1 MTEIRTPTEE
11 HRDQV
16 ADVLRISLNL
26 EHGHRERLG
35 PKLPLER
42 FRCAFEGERVLGV
55 AADRDFRQRF
65 GGRELA
71 MCGIWGVGTLPE
83 HRGAGLATLAVGRL
97 LHEARDRGDAL
108 TALYPAILRPYRG
121 LGYELAGTYT
131 EHRVGLDD
139 LPKGGGPLTIEEYEP
154 ARDLG
159 QVRACYGRAI
169 DTANGPI
176 DSDDDLWWP
185 ERIMGRR
192 NPDELH
198 RAIVARGANG
208 DVEGYASF
216 LYEKEEGD
224 LDIDFRLDCKHLVA
238 STLEG
243 YASLLGYFRG
253 FRGLG
258 RALVFPGPPVE
269 PLAMLVEEQ
278 RLKPAWT
285 FRWMLRLLD
294 VKGALEGRGYP
305 PVSGEAVVEVE
316 DGMFPDNRGP
326 WRISAE
332 GGKVEV
338 SSAEGERVR
347 PIPIGTLSSMYSG
360 FLSPFDA
367 ARLGLM
373 DGDDPAVSVLA
384 RLFAG
389 PAPFMLDWF

>member
-1 MTEIRTPTEE
+1 MTEVRTPTEE
-11 HRDQV
+11 HRGQV
-16 ADVLRISLNL
+16 ADVLRVSLNL
-26 EHGHRERLG
+26 DHGFLEHRG

-55 AADRDFRQRF
+55 AADREFRQRF

-83 HRGAGLATLAVGRL
+83 HRGAGLATLAVGVL
-97 LHEARDRGDAL
+97 LHEARDRGVPL

-131 EHRVGLDD
+131 EHRVPLDD
-139 LPKGGGPLTIEEYEP
+139 LPKGGGPLAIEEYER

-159 QVRACYGRAI
+159 QVRACYRRA
-169 DTANGPI
+169 TELGNGPI
-176 DSDDDLWWP
+176 DCDDDLWWP
-185 ERIMGRR
+185 DRIMGRR
-192 NPDELH
+192 TPDEPH
-198 RAIVARGANG
+198 RAIVARGRAG
-208 DVEGYASF
+208 EIEGYASF
-216 LYEKEEGD
+216 VYEKEEGD
-224 LDIDFRLDCKHLVA
+224 LDVAFRVACKHFVA

-243 YASLLGYFRG
+243 YASVLGYFRG

-258 RALVFPGPPVE
+258 QALVFPGPPAD

-305 PVSGEAVVEVE
+305 PVSGEAVVEIE

-326 WRISAE
+326 WRIAVDD
-332 GGKVEV
+332 GKVEV
-338 SSAEGERVR
+338 SSAEGARVR
-347 PIPIGTLSSMYSG
+347 PIPIGTLSSMFSG

-373 DGDDPAVSVLA
+373 DGDDPAVPVLA

-389 PAPFMLDWF
+389 PAPYMLDWF

>member
-1 MTEIRTPTEE
+1 MTEIRTPAED

-16 ADVLRISLNL
+16 ANVLRVSLNL
-26 EHGHRERLG
+26 EHGFLEHSG

-42 FRCAFEGERVLGV
+42 FRCAFEGDRVLGV

-65 GGRELA
+65 GGRDVE

-97 LHEARDRGDAL
+97 MREARERGVPL
-108 TALYPAILRPYRG
+108 TALFPAILRPYRG

-131 EHRVGLDD
+131 EHCVGLED
-139 LPKGGGPLTIEEYEP
+139 LPKGGGPLPVEEYEP
-154 ARDLG
+154 DPDLEA
-159 QVRACYGRAI
+159 VRACYRRATEQ
-169 DTANGPI
+169 DNGPI
-176 DSDDDLWWP
+176 DSDDPRWWP

-192 NPDELH
+192 KPDEPQ
-198 RAIVARGANG
+198 RAVVARGEEG
-208 DVEGYASF
+208 TVEGYASF
-216 LYEKEEGD
+216 LYEKDEGD
-224 LDIDFRLDCKHLVA
+224 LDVAFRLSCKHFVA
-238 STLEG
+238 STIEG

-258 RALVFPGPPVE
+258 QAVTFPGPLAD
-269 PLAMLVEEQ
+269 PLALLVEEQ
-278 RLKPAWT
+278 RVKPSWT

-294 VKGALEGRGYP
+294 VAAALEGRGYP
-305 PVSGEAVVEVE
+305 PVSGEAILAVE

-338 SSAEGERVR
+338 SSATGARVR
-347 PIPIGTLSSMYSG
+347 PMPVGILSAMYTG

-367 ARLGLM
+367 VRLGLI
-373 DGDDPAVSVLA
+373 DGDDPAVPVLA

-389 PAPFMLDWF
+389 PAPFMYDWF